1 MAICLAAKETPGV
14 FRHPFP
20 MLRNPPAWL
29 AALVLGLALATPSSV
44 RADNEA
50 PGVADIRTILREVKK
65 PGATVVVLCV
75 WATWCDSCRK
85 EMPALLRFFRAHE
98 KEGMRLVLVSA
109 DDEANHITASRF
121 LASLGVDFPTWLK
134 RDDDTTFLNAIDE
147 DWIGNLP
154 AIFLFDGKG
163 VLRDKH

>member
-65 PGATVVVLCV
+65 PGATVVVQPG
-75 WATWCDSCRK
+75 CRNR
-85 EMPALLRFFRAHE
+85 LLRQRQTGEHVAR
-98 KEGMRLVLVSA
+98 KCVAGGAVV
-109 DDEANHITASRF
+109 
-121 LASLGVDFPTWLK
+121 
-134 RDDDTTFLNAIDE
+134 E
-147 DWIGNLP
+147 DG
-154 AIFLFDGKG
+154 
-163 VLRDKH
+163 